1 MLSRNEWLS
10 HYVAKPLVV
19 GTITGLESMLL
30 DGSDWEYGLPGG
42 GRVPLSVWFG
52 AIGALGSVIGEVA
65 HDFILPHI
73 AKDEKLRAAETAVL
87 YPAINAGVGLLAYNH
102 AFSETVL
109 SDASSSLK
117 VAAMFASSE
126 IAGLYIHDYMI
137 KPLAG
142 F

>member
-10 HYVAKPLVV
+10 HYLAKPLVV

-30 DGSDWEYGLPGG
+30 DGTNMMFVLPGG

-52 AIGALGSVIGEVA
+52 AVGALGSVIGEVA

-87 YPAINAGVGLLAYNH
+87 YPAVNAGIGLLAYNH
-102 AFSETVL
+102 AFQDTQYGQSN
-109 SDASSSLK
+109 SSLK
-117 VAAMFASSE
+117 VAAMFGTAE
-126 IAGLYIHDYMI
+126 VAGLYAFDYFV
-137 KPLAG
+137 KPLSG
-142 F
+142 L